1 MTDSYVI
8 APETLIQAYALG
20 IFPMAEDAAATELN
34 FYEPDIRGV
43 IPLHPPHVPKR
54 LLRQVRQARFEIRW
68 NSCFADVI
76 DACAAPTN
84 NRPSTWINKDI
95 RRLFIALHHMGFAHS
110 VEVFDDDRLV
120 AGLYGL
126 RIGSAFFG
134 ESMFSRITNGS
145 KIALCHLLG
154 RLIYCDMQLLDA
166 QFTNDHLLQFG
177 RIEMPK
183 EVFHAHLHKA
193 VTTPCDLRFDIGESE
208 MIQSLIQAVTL
219 TS

>member
-8 APETLIQAYALG
+8 APETLIQAYAIG
-20 IFPMAEDAAATELN
+20 IFPMADDAASAEVH

-76 DACAAPTN
+76 DACAAPTHT
-84 NRPSTWINKDI
+84 RPSTWINKDI

-154 RLIYCDMQLLDA
+154 RLIHSDMHLLDA

-177 RIEMPK
+177 LIEMPK
-183 EVFHAHLHKA
+183 QEFHTHLHNA
-193 VTTPCDLRFDIGESE
+193 VTTPCDLHFDIGEAE